1 MAITAN
7 MTTHDGIALTNA
19 YCYIPTAYVKKFNG
33 EWSLKTPQEMNEDG
47 SVKTEAVYEQ
57 GDATWKLIYDV
68 LIYADADKRADRQ
81 EKTYRIKNN
90 HVDHHKCDYDLNAT
104 DNPFKLAYADLK
116 TNSQLSNVK
125 DVTE

>member
-68 LIYADADKRADRQ
+68 LIYADADKRADRL
-81 EKTYRIKNN
+81 EENYRIKNR
-90 HVDHHKCDYDLNAT
+90 HVDHLKVDYSLDTT

-125 DVTE
+125 DA